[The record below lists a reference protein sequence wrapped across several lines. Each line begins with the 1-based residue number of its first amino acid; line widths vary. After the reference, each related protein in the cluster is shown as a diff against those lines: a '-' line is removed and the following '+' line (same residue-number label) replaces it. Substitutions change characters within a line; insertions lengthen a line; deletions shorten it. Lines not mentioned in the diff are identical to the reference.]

1 MPSLPILHRQ
11 QRQQVECLAA
21 CAAMILDYLQVPV
34 SYETLVKRLRIGYAG
49 APFRNLRYLEA
60 LGVSVSIE
68 QGQIE
73 TLRLWLDQKLPPIA
87 FVATQA
93 LSYWDQVTQHAVVV
107 VGIDHDSVYLHD
119 PNFADAPKIVPIAEF
134 DLAWL
139 EMDEFYA
146 LIQTK

>member
-1 MPSLPILHRQ
+1 MPLLPILHRQ
-11 QRQQVECLAA
+11 QRRQAECLAA
-21 CAAMILDYLQVPV
+21 CAAMVLDYLQVSA
-34 SYETLVKRLRIGYAG
+34 SYEMLVKRLQIGYAG

-60 LGVSVSIE
+60 LGVSVLIE

-73 TLRLWLDQKLPPIA
+73 TLRLCLAKQLPPIV
-87 FVATQA
+87 FVATQM
-93 LSYWDQVTQHAVVV
+93 LSYWDQATQHAVVV
-107 VGIDHDSVYLHD
+107 VGIDDNSVYLND
-119 PNFADAPKIVPIAEF
+119 PNFADAPKAVPLAEF